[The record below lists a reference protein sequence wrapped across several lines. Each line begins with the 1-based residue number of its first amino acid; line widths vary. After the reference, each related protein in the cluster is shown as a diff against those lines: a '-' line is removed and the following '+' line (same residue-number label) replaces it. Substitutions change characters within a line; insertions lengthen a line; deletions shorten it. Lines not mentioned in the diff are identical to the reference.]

1 MEQQAW
7 ILRSF
12 LSQLQRQEAADGIA
26 GEFTRLKSQSM
37 KYRSDRTFPTKTAE
51 KQENS
56 KKNRYKDIVPF
67 DYTRVKLTL
76 SSSKNDNEYINA
88 SFIKGVSGSRA
99 YIATQ
104 GPLPHTVLDFLR
116 MLWEYDIK
124 VVVMACQEFEM
135 GKKKCE
141 RYWPEEQDQQFVCEP
156 FTVYCDSE
164 DIKGDYL
171 TRTLRVTYGN
181 CSRTVQQLQYF
192 NWPDHGVPDSVPPIL
207 DMLQE
212 MRSYQEHDDVP
223 FCIHCSAGCGR
234 TGVLCVIDYTWR
246 LLKKQMIPSMRTQ
259 RPSVVQTKEQY
270 ELVYR
275 TIRLL
280 FERFLQEEQSVGEVR
295 GRKHSLRFK
304 IDKALHQQSVRQIAR
319 VSPSAPPDT
328 ESSLSDLS
336 DEEEQLHQY
345 QLLQQ
350 EEEHSHSLP
359 TPAGNYITQKATVLQ
374 EGVRLMVEDPYFD
387 TPRSSTSSE
396 DPKWTASPLFSPPAL
411 HLHDQELNSPVAVT
425 PGPDRDDEEEAP
437 PLPQR
442 TPESFEMAAGPGR
455 SPAEKQGN
463 PPSPVPPLPERTPE
477 SFELALDEE
486 QTLDQEQEYES
497 QDDLHRTPE
506 SFILPTEPVQEP
518 PCPQQTP
525 PLPQQTPPCPPPQV
539 GRSSEWDGTSQ
550 PKRFL
555 EVVLSRSK
563 SVRAKSSRQEPLS
576 VFQQPAPPGCNRKCG
591 GGSSLKFFRHKLKPK
606 TAPPPPPSQPET
618 PAANGA
624 STLGFKLGFGYRFG
638 KPKGPRSHPETWEV
652 PFPALMH
659 FVLQR
664 GGFNNSCTKDLNVHW
679 LDSSL
684 GLWFWTSL
692 LGPGVLGEK
701 DRFLPQDS
709 GGLSQPVYDCA
720 VSTTAQTNPP
730 TSCHTTGEIQP
741 DTTNQLINATE
752 THLLL
757 RVFTGV
763 PLWYTM
769 LRWGSFASL

>member
-1 MEQQAW
+1 GSCSYIFLFLNSNMVEEAVMKLLSLSH
-7 ILRSF
+7 LR
-12 LSQLQRQEAADGIA
+12 
-26 GEFTRLKSQSM
+26 RLTDKVEEPVDEVPLRPDVPH
-37 KYRSDRTFPTKTAE
+37 KDCR

-56 KKNRYKDIVPF
+56 KKNRYKDIVP
-67 DYTRVKLTL
+67 
-76 SSSKNDNEYINA
+76 
-88 SFIKGVSGSRA
+88 GVSGSRA

-246 LLKKQMIPSMRTQ
+246 LLKKQMIPADFNIFNIVQSMRTQ

-280 FERFLQEEQSVGEVR
+280 FERFLQEE
-295 GRKHSLRFK
+295 
-304 IDKALHQQSVRQIAR
+304 QIAR

-411 HLHDQELNSPVAVT
+411 HLHDQELNSPVAVVT

-437 PLPQR
+437 PLPRR

-576 VFQQPAPPGCNRKCG
+576 VFQQAPPPPAATGSAEG
-591 GGSSLKFFRHKLKPK
+591 GHLKFFRHKLKPK

-624 STLGFKLGFGYRFG
+624 SSLGFKL
-638 KPKGPRSHPETWEV
+638 E
-652 PFPALMH
+652 
-659 FVLQR
+659 
-664 GGFNNSCTKDLNVHW
+664 VHW

-709 GGLSQPVYDCA
+709 G
-720 VSTTAQTNPP
+720 
-730 TSCHTTGEIQP
+730 
-741 DTTNQLINATE
+741 
-752 THLLL
+752 
-757 RVFTGV
+757 
-763 PLWYTM
+763 
-769 LRWGSFASL
+769 

>member
-1 MEQQAW
+1 MEQQAC

-12 LSQLQRQEAADGIA
+12 LSQLKSQEAADGIA
-26 GEFTRLKSQSM
+26 GEFTKLKCQSM

-76 SSSKNDNEYINA
+76 TSSKNDNEYINA
-88 SFIKGVSGSRA
+88 SFIKGISGSRA

-124 VVVMACQEFEM
+124 VVVMACREFEM

-171 TRTLRVTYGN
+171 TRMLRVTYGN

-234 TGVLCVIDYTWR
+234 TGVLCVIDYTWS
-246 LLKKQMIPSMRTQ
+246 LLKKQMIPADFNIFDIVQSMRTQ

-280 FERFLQEEQSVGEVR
+280 FERFLQEEQSV
-295 GRKHSLRFK
+295 
-304 IDKALHQQSVRQIAR
+304 RQIAR
-319 VSPSAPPDT
+319 VSPSAPPNT

-336 DEEEQLHQY
+336 DEEEQLHQC

-387 TPRSSTSSE
+387 TPMSSPSSE
-396 DPKWTASPLFSPPAL
+396 DSKWTASPLFSPPAL
-411 HLHDQELNSPVAVT
+411 HLNDQELNSPVAVT
-425 PGPDRDDEEEAP
+425 PGPGRDDEEDAP

-455 SPAEKQGN
+455 SPAERQ
-463 PPSPVPPLPERTPE
+463 
-477 SFELALDEE
+477 ELMSV
-486 QTLDQEQEYES
+486 QTFQ
-497 QDDLHRTPE
+497 HN
-506 SFILPTEPVQEP
+506 QEP
-518 PCPQQTP
+518 APSSDWLMVIIP
-525 PLPQQTPPCPPPQV
+525 PN
-539 GRSSEWDGTSQ
+539 
-550 PKRFL
+550 
-555 EVVLSRSK
+555 
-563 SVRAKSSRQEPLS
+563 A
-576 VFQQPAPPGCNRKCG
+576 AA
-591 GGSSLKFFRHKLKPK
+591 GGS
-606 TAPPPPPSQPET
+606 Q
-618 PAANGA
+618 
-624 STLGFKLGFGYRFG
+624 
-638 KPKGPRSHPETWEV
+638 
-652 PFPALMH
+652 
-659 FVLQR
+659 
-664 GGFNNSCTKDLNVHW
+664 
-679 LDSSL
+679 
-684 GLWFWTSL
+684 
-692 LGPGVLGEK
+692 GV
-701 DRFLPQDS
+701 R
-709 GGLSQPVYDCA
+709 
-720 VSTTAQTNPP
+720 
-730 TSCHTTGEIQP
+730 
-741 DTTNQLINATE
+741 
-752 THLLL
+752 
-757 RVFTGV
+757 R
-763 PLWYTM
+763 
-769 LRWGSFASL
+769 